1 MGFQIVVV
9 DWNQT
14 LVVAV
19 ASAAMV
25 ELRKEKLEVDL
36 EMKRLEVLFEL
47 KKMEVLMALVVLFVD
62 NQVDFQELV
71 LFGLRRGLDRPW
83 LVEKVEVRQMV
94 LV

>member
-1 MGFQIVVV
+1 
-9 DWNQT
+9 
-14 LVVAV
+14 
-19 ASAAMV
+19 MV

-71 LFGLRRGLDRPW
+71 LFGLRRDLDRPW